1 MLTIIPVRGGMD
13 YSKTVVDPIRQ
24 VVPRSRVRGLV
35 EDFTVTAEV
44 LLLEGETHLG
54 RKPVRVQFYYMSH

>member
-1 MLTIIPVRGGMD
+1 MD
-13 YSKTVVDPIRQ
+13 YTKTVVDPIRQ

-54 RKPVRVQFYYMSH
+54 RKPVGVVFLI

>member
-1 MLTIIPVRGGMD
+1 MD
-13 YSKTVVDPIRQ
+13 YTKTVVDPIRQ

-35 EDFTVTAEV
+35 EDFRAVTAKV

-54 RKPVRVQFYYMSH
+54 RKPVRVV